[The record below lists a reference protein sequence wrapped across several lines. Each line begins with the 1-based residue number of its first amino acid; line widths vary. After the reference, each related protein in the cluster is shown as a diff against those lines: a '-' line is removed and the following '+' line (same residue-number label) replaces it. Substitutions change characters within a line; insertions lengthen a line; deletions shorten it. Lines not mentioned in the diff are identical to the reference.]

1 LFIPLQRGNLASQ
14 SFVGQLAYLN
24 HGREGGLPADLNRA
38 PFGFGS
44 VQQGG
49 GGSNLAGGGAPES
62 IHPKPEREQ
71 MKPVKTLAP
80 FRLAKSE
87 AVAFPHRANAV
98 KLDVIFPIANSV

>member
-1 LFIPLQRGNLASQ
+1 
-14 SFVGQLAYLN
+14 
-24 HGREGGLPADLNRA
+24 
-38 PFGFGS
+38 
-44 VQQGG
+44 
-49 GGSNLAGGGAPES
+49 
-62 IHPKPEREQ
+62 